1 MDVRDIFFRLRS
13 YTPIPIAL
21 TIIYNSSP
29 VIPYSVLGISLIL
42 IGELIRINAVRF
54 AGGATRTRNV
64 GAPFLCTS
72 GPYSRTRNPLYWGNI
87 IIYCGVAFLGGGDF
101 MWELVTLVGIFFILQ
116 YYLIISLEEE
126 TLKLKFKD
134 QYDLYTENVPK
145 LLPRIT
151 PWGNDNEIKPQSL
164 VKTLKTEKRT
174 LQNISFIIF
183 VIIFKSKIISQF
195 NFL

>member
-21 TIIYNSSP
+21 IIIYHSSP
-29 VIPYSVLGISLIL
+29 VIPYSILGISLIL

-87 IIYCGVAFLGGGDF
+87 IIYSGVAFLGGGDF
-101 MWELVTLVGIFFILQ
+101 MWELVTLVGLFFILQ

-151 PWGNDNEIKPQSL
+151 PWNNDNEIKPQSM

-174 LQNISFIIF
+174 LQNILFTLFTVSYTHLTLPT
-183 VIIFKSKIISQF
+183 KA
-195 NFL
+195 

>member
-21 TIIYNSSP
+21 AIIYYSSP
-29 VIPYSVLGISLIL
+29 VIPYSILGISLIL

-101 MWELVTLVGIFFILQ
+101 MWELVTLVGLFFILQ

-151 PWGNDNEIKPQSL
+151 PWNNDNEIKPQSL

-174 LQNISFIIF
+174 LQNILFILFI
-183 VIIFKSKIISQF
+183 IIFKSQIISQL

>member
-21 TIIYNSSP
+21 IIIYHSSP
-29 VIPYSVLGISLIL
+29 VIPYSILGISLIL

-87 IIYCGVAFLGGGDF
+87 IIYSGVAFLGGGDL
-101 MWELVTLVGIFFILQ
+101 MWELVALVGLFFILQ

-126 TLKLKFKD
+126 TLKIKFKD
-134 QYDLYTENVPK
+134 QYDLYIKNVPK

-151 PWGNDNEIKPQSL
+151 PWNNDNEIKPQSVL
-164 VKTLKTEKRT
+164 KTLKTEKRT
-174 LQNISFIIF
+174 LQNILFILFI
-183 VIIFKSKIISQF
+183 IIFKSQIISQF

>member
-1 MDVRDIFFRLRS
+1 MDIRDIFFRLRS

-21 TIIYNSSP
+21 IIIYHSSP
-29 VIPYSVLGISLIL
+29 VIPYSILGISLIL

-87 IIYCGVAFLGGGDF
+87 IIYSGVAFLGGGDL
-101 MWELVTLVGIFFILQ
+101 MWELVALVGLFFILQ

-126 TLKLKFKD
+126 TLKIKFKD

-151 PWGNDNEIKPQSL
+151 PWNNDNEIKPQSM

-174 LQNISFIIF
+174 LQNILFILFI
-183 VIIFKSKIISQF
+183 IIFKSQIISQF

>member
-13 YTPIPIAL
+13 YTPIPIAI

-29 VIPYSVLGISLIL
+29 VIPYNVLGISLIL
-42 IGELIRINAVRF
+42 IGEMIRINAVRF

-87 IIYCGVAFLGGGDF
+87 IIYSGVAFLGGGDF
-101 MWELVTLVGIFFILQ
+101 MWELVTLVGLFFILQ

-151 PWGNDNEIKPQSL
+151 PCNNDNEIKPQSM
-164 VKTLKTEKRT
+164 VKTLQTEKRT
-174 LQNISFIIF
+174 LQNILFILFI
-183 VIIFKSKIISQF
+183 IIFKSKIITQF

>member
-13 YTPIPIAL
+13 YTPIPIAI
-21 TIIYNSSP
+21 TIIYYSSP
-29 VIPYSVLGISLIL
+29 VIPYNVLGISLIL
-42 IGELIRINAVRF
+42 IGEVIRINAVRF

-87 IIYCGVAFLGGGDF
+87 IIYSGVAFLGGGNF
-101 MWELVTLVGIFFILQ
+101 MWELVTLVGLFFILQ

-151 PWGNDNEIKPQSL
+151 PWNNDNEMKPQSM

-174 LQNISFIIF
+174 LQNILFLSLIH
-183 VIIFKSKIISQF
+183 ISEPTRPY
-195 NFL
+195 